1 MASEKEKREFREKF
15 EKNVRYVSGVQDHV
29 ERAKRAAE
37 DNMSSPRRVRIKIE
51 PGTDTRGCSGCVTR
65 GDDRHRPGCSQDENW
80 GRKQRVKQ
88 EFPNEVTFDH
98 NDGQPRR
105 ENSET
110 NQPMV
115 KQEKEDDWW

>member
-1 MASEKEKREFREKF
+1 MAPEQEKREFREKF
-15 EKNVRYVSGVQDHV
+15 EKNVRYVSRVQDQV

-80 GRKQRVKQ
+80 DREPRLRQ
-88 EFPNEVTFDH
+88 EVPNEVPFNH

-105 ENSET
+105 ENDET
-110 NQPMV
+110 NLPMV
-115 KQEKEDDWW
+115 KQEKNDD